1 MNLSP
6 LIENKIIIYH
16 ILYIKPLKNLP
27 RLQLKCQKLHC
38 FAKTRLK
45 TKT

>member
-1 MNLSP
+1 MNLSS

-27 RLQLKCQKLHC
+27 RLQLKCQRLH
-38 FAKTRLK
+38 
-45 TKT
+45 